1 MNNRQNSCTRCLIVR
16 NYLAQIEDDQIR
28 MMCFLWSKGYSDDTV
43 KRQLK
48 LSWPRLRELKA
59 LVASELLEAG
69 IELRG

>member
-16 NYLAQIEDDQIR
+16 NYLNQIEDDQIR
-28 MMCFLWSKGYSDDTV
+28 IMCFLWSKGYSDDTV

-48 LSWPRLRELKA
+48 ISWERLRELKA
-59 LVASELLEAG
+59 QIATDLLAAG

>member
-16 NYLAQIEDDQIR
+16 NYLDQIEDDQIR
-28 MMCFLWSKGYSDDTV
+28 IMCFLWSKGYSDDTV

-48 LSWPRLRELKA
+48 ISWDRLRELKA
-59 LVASELLEAG
+59 QVATDLLAAG

>member
-48 LSWPRLRELKA
+48 FSWPRLRELKA
-59 LVASELLEAG
+59 QIATELLDAG

>member
-59 LVASELLEAG
+59 QIATELLNAG

>member
-16 NYLAQIEDDQIR
+16 NYLAQIEDEQIR

-59 LVASELLEAG
+59 QIATELLDAG

>member
-59 LVASELLEAG
+59 QIATELLDAG

>member
-1 MNNRQNSCTRCLIVR
+1 MNNRQSSCTRCLIVR

-59 LVASELLEAG
+59 QIATELLNAG

>member
-59 LVASELLEAG
+59 QIATELLEAG

>member
-43 KRQLK
+43 KLQLG
-48 LSWPRLRELKA
+48 LAWPRLRELKA
-59 LVASELLEAG
+59 QIATELLDAG

>member
-59 LVASELLEAG
+59 QIAAELLDAG

>member
-1 MNNRQNSCTRCLIVR
+1 
-16 NYLAQIEDDQIR
+16 

-48 LSWPRLRELKA
+48 LSWERLRELKA

>member
-1 MNNRQNSCTRCLIVR
+1 
-16 NYLAQIEDDQIR
+16 

-59 LVASELLEAG
+59 QIATELLDAG